1 VAFVTVADILNDQE
15 RELGLQLVT
24 SNKGL
29 KNKIKIP
36 YVQKPGLAM
45 PGYVSYVAQ
54 NRVQVFG
61 KTEMTY
67 LAQLPADELRRVC
80 EKFFAQ
86 GVACCIVT
94 RGIAAPNVF
103 LEQAELNGTPI
114 LVTSLRTQRLIERL
128 TNLLERFFARRT
140 SLHGVLLDVFGVGI
154 LLLGDSGI
162 GKSECALDLIMRN
175 HRLVA
180 DDMVDLF
187 RSSSLNVYGRG
198 PEITKY
204 HMEIRGIGI
213 LNIKELF
220 GISAIRDQK
229 RVQVIIKLVPWQED
243 VDYDRLGLEDKTI
256 NILDVELPL
265 IVLPVRSGRN
275 LSTIIEV
282 AARNYLLKLEG
293 FYAAREFQD
302 RLLKRLAEDAQLG
315 ATKDPE

>member
-1 VAFVTVADILNDQE
+1 MAFITIADILSDQK
-15 RELGLQLVT
+15 RDLGLELIT

-45 PGYVSYVAQ
+45 TGYVSYVTQ
-54 NRVQVFG
+54 HRMQVFG

-67 LAQLPADELRRVC
+67 LAQLPGEELRRVC
-80 EKFFAQ
+80 EKYFAQ
-86 GVACCIVT
+86 HVACCIIT
-94 RGIAAPNVF
+94 RGISVPAVF
-103 LEQAELNGTPI
+103 LRQAEQTNTPI
-114 LVTSLRTQRLIERL
+114 LVTKLHTQRLIERL
-128 TNLLERFFARRT
+128 TDLLEKFFAKKA

-162 GKSECALDLIMRN
+162 GKSECALDLIMRG

-180 DDMVDLF
+180 DDMVDLIC
-187 RSSSLNVYGRG
+187 SSSLNVYGCG

-213 LNIKELF
+213 LNVKELF

-229 RVQVIIKLVPWQED
+229 RVQVVIKLVPWQED
-243 VDYDRLGLEDKTI
+243 VDYDRIGLEDKTI
-256 NILDVELPL
+256 AILDVELPL

-293 FYAAREFQD
+293 FHAAREFQD
-302 RLLKRLAEDAQLG
+302 RLLKKLAEDAQLG
-315 ATKDPE
+315 AIKDPE